1 MYITVNFAKKH
12 LNIDRDF
19 TDDDLYIAALIEVAE
34 AAVEKHLDSP
44 LTSLEDGD
52 GYLPSPIAHAILLLV
67 GNFYANR
74 ESVAFASA
82 QNVPY
87 SYQYLIDL
95 YRNYRGRNL
104 TEEAEL
110 QRQIDANRA
119 AENNQHEHYK
129 HHHDKTRRTI
139 KPSDKHSHTRHSY

>member
-12 LNIDRDF
+12 LNIDKEF

-44 LTSLEDGD
+44 LASLEDGD
-52 GYLPSPIAHAILLLV
+52 GYLPSPVAHAILLLV

-82 QNVPY
+82 QSVPN
-87 SYQYLIDL
+87 SYEYLIDL

-110 QRQIDANRA
+110 QAQIDANMRH
-119 AENNQHEHYK
+119 ENNKYQHHQHYDQK
-129 HHHDKTRRTI
+129 SGIT
-139 KPSDKHSHTRHSY
+139 KPSDKRTITPKH